1 MLKGFWRVVLIVMG
15 LLGGSTLALQAQIDT
30 QRVISVGQNA
40 IYFKDYVLA
49 IQYFN
54 SAIQSAPY
62 LAEPYYYRGLS
73 KYSLDDYLGAEA
85 DSSAAIERNPFLSRN

>member
-1 MLKGFWRVVLIVMG
+1 MVLIVMG

-54 SAIQSAPY
+54 SA
-62 LAEPYYYRGLS
+62 
-73 KYSLDDYLGAEA
+73 SLNLTIIAG
-85 DSSAAIERNPFLSRN
+85 FLSIRWMIT